1 MNPRDWFARK
11 NSSALMAWIQLS
23 DDVAE
28 SIKISTVQI
37 ESRNQNRVENHLAH
51 KREQQS
57 KMQKV

>member
-1 MNPRDWFARK
+1 
-11 NSSALMAWIQLS
+11 MAWIQLG
-23 DDVAE
+23 DDEAE
-28 SIKISTVQI
+28 SIKISIVQI